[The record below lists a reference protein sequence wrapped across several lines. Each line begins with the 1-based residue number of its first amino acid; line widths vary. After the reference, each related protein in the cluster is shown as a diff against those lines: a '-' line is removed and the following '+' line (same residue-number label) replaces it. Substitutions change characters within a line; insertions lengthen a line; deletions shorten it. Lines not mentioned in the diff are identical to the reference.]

1 VTNYMSYVLESVTT
15 ILTNTTNLDKDEAI
29 LLDVLLGVLIESF
42 EQDEDG
48 RFSKLKQASVVLIVI
63 DFWQPPSHFSAVA
76 EPLVVQ
82 LEHCAESIAITRVI
96 PAISALG
103 YAASSADHFKAI
115 NTKILQLMRSDS
127 AAVRL
132 VAVKCERSLTD
143 RLGEDWLA
151 LLPEMLPFIV
161 ELLEDDDE
169 RVERETRTWIRSV
182 EDILGES
189 LEGMLQ

>member
-1 VTNYMSYVLESVTT
+1 
-15 ILTNTTNLDKDEAI
+15 
-29 LLDVLLGVLIESF
+29 
-42 EQDEDG
+42 
-48 RFSKLKQASVVLIVI
+48 
-63 DFWQPPSHFSAVA
+63 
-76 EPLVVQ
+76 
-82 LEHCAESIAITRVI
+82 
-96 PAISALG
+96 
-103 YAASSADHFKAI
+103 
-115 NTKILQLMRSDS
+115 MRSDS

-132 VAVKCERSLTD
+132 AAVKCESSLTD

-169 RVERETRTWIRSV
+169 MVERETRAWIHSV